1 MTFSGD
7 GVSSKPVTMEVTDT
21 EANFSSTEL
30 LDAGAVVLAS
40 FLPKMTQL
48 TSLNISNNN
57 AITSEE
63 AVTRISAALKAN
75 TVLTVLNVS
84 HNDCKLA
91 RTFGKVLETNM

>member
-21 EANFSSTEL
+21 EANFSGTEL

-48 TSLNISNNN
+48 TSLDISNN

>member
-1 MTFSGD
+1 
-7 GVSSKPVTMEVTDT
+7 MEVTDT

-40 FLPKMTQL
+40 FLPNMTQL
-48 TSLNISNNN
+48 TSLDISNNN
-57 AITSEE
+57 AITSEQ